1 MPLCERCNAEIIE
14 PAHRLPLPW
23 FDHDLRLIAG
33 RPCSATRWRL
43 LEILWHRR
51 NRYVS
56 RDALHYL
63 LYEYRLDDAPTDVNV
78 LVLIC
83 YLRRLLRDTPY
94 KIECRKFTGY
104 RLVEPLTA
112 RSVGSSVAY
121 ALPPHTLAALSG
133 A

>member
-23 FDHDLRLIAG
+23 FDHDLHRVGG
-33 RPCSATRWRL
+33 RPCTALRWRL

-51 NRYVS
+51 ARYVS
-56 RDALHYL
+56 RDSLHSL
-63 LYEYRLDDAPTDVNV
+63 LYQDRLDDPPDDRIVVVT
-78 LVLIC
+78 LC

-94 KIECRKFTGY
+94 RIECRKFTGY